1 LFDKLS
7 PGLWITENR
16 KFVQSVGI
24 RLKRLLRFP
33 RHTYE
38 IVAVCV
44 RGGGNFALANPVALP
59 FSDYL
64 PIR

>member
-1 LFDKLS
+1 M
-7 PGLWITENR
+7 TENR
-16 KFVQSVGI
+16 KFGQSVCIG
-24 RLKRLLRFP
+24 LKRLLRFP

-59 FSDYL
+59 CIDYL
-64 PIR
+64 PIC